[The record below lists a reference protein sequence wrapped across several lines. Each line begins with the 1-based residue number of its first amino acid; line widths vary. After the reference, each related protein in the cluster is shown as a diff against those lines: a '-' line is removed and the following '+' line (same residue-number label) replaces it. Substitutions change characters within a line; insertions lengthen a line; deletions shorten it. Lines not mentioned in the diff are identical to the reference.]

1 MEAEAVEAVAAAAEV
16 TAAADLEA
24 FPVAPFR
31 ILSQKS
37 DLCK

>member
-1 MEAEAVEAVAAAAEV
+1 MAVEVVEEAVAAAEV